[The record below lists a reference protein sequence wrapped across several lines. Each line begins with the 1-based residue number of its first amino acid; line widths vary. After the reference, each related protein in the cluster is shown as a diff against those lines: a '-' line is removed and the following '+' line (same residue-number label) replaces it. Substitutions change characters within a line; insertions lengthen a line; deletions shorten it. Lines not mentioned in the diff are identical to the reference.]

1 METPYLQVVAWYISP
16 VASLAWWVPL
26 LWGLEKVAL
35 DRLAALS
42 LTTCL
47 WPYLGKVSK
56 LVNCRWGTEKV
67 SSVILL
73 SAICLF
79 ARLRCLGPCFFGLVG
94 LASTLDLSVLSTMA
108 PQQKQCSQL
117 AHSWH
122 AEHRITQSTTVPA
135 RNQII
140 QIWLPVLCEY
150 SRGQLDMR
158 SKFSLWCQEHVRVM

>member
-26 LWGLEKVAL
+26 LWGIEKVAL

-56 LVNCRWGTEKV
+56 SCQLSLGDRKGIQRDFTLGHLSVCQIEVLGTLFLWIGLVWLQRW
-67 SSVILL
+67 IYRCFPQWLL
-73 SAICLF
+73 S
-79 ARLRCLGPCFFGLVG
+79 R
-94 LASTLDLSVLSTMA
+94 SS
-108 PQQKQCSQL
+108 

-122 AEHRITQSTTVPA
+122 TAGTQNIASHSQQLFQHGIKSF
-135 RNQII
+135 RFGCQF
-140 QIWLPVLCEY
+140 LCEY

-158 SKFSLWCQEHVRVM
+158 SKFSL